1 LRDAL
6 SKAGVQVVADAD
18 AGLLSR
24 LRADPPSAVFPVIHG
39 APGED
44 GSVPEV
50 LELLGAPYVGSLP
63 ATLPIAMRAAGMNLG
78 TCGLALLEQAAER
91 AQGA

>member
-1 LRDAL
+1 MRDAL
-6 SKAGVQVVADAD
+6 SEAGVQVVVADAD
-18 AGLLSR
+18 GGLLSR

-50 LELLGAPYVGSLP
+50 LELLGVPYVGP
-63 ATLPIAMRAAGMNLG
+63 QPPRT
-78 TCGLALLEQAAER
+78 
-91 AQGA
+91 